1 LTASVVFAA
10 ACRGAAEQPI
20 VDRFFS
26 ASRLHDRTALGTVA
40 TVELNPVT
48 DGTVTDFSIL
58 HIDRETANETVTVD
72 ATMHLP
78 NGSVGKRKIV
88 LTLKRDAGKLIVT
101 GVTILP
107 L

>member
-1 LTASVVFAA
+1 M
-10 ACRGAAEQPI
+10 
-20 VDRFFS
+20 
-26 ASRLHDRTALGTVA
+26 
-40 TVELNPVT
+40 T

-58 HIDRETANETVTVD
+58 HIDRETANETVTVE

-78 NGSVGKRKIV
+78 NGSFAKRKIV
-88 LTLKRDAGKLIVT
+88 LTLKREAGTLMVT